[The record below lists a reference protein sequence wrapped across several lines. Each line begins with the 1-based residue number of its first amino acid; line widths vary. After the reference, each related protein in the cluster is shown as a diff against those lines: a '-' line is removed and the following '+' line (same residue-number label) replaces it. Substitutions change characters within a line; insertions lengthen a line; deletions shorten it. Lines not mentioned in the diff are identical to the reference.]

1 MDKKLIDR
9 INYLSRKSK
18 TDGLTENEKSEQQI
32 LRKQYLQ
39 EFRNNFKKQLD
50 NLEVTYVD

>member
-18 TDGLTENEKSEQQI
+18 TDGLTESEKSEQQI
-32 LRKQYLQ
+32 LRKQYL
-39 EFRNNFKKQLD
+39 ESFRNNFKKQLD

>member
-9 INYLSRKSK
+9 INYLSIKSK
-18 TDGLTENEKSEQQI
+18 TDGLTETEKNEQQI

>member
-18 TDGLTENEKSEQQI
+18 TDGLTETEKNEQQL

>member
-18 TDGLTENEKSEQQI
+18 TDGLTETEKNEQQI